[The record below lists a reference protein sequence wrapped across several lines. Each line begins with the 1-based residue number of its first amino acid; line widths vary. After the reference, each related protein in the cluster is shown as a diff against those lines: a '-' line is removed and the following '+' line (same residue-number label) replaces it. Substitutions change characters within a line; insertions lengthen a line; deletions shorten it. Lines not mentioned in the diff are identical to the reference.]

1 MGGILN
7 NEKYQKD
14 NKKIFPVHFQ
24 ILCQNRSKKE
34 DFIYKINHERVEEI
48 TEEEIGDSCN
58 QIRMLIIFEKS

>member
-1 MGGILN
+1 MGGILY

-24 ILCQNRSKKE
+24 ILCKVLLCQNRSKKE

-48 TEEEIGDSCN
+48 T
-58 QIRMLIIFEKS
+58 